1 MAVFVILTPLSVSAH
16 YNWGADALIALVL
29 SEFGLKF
36 FVYSNEYLQIRCQMN
51 EQELN
56 DQVEAND
63 FAGELSD
70 EALDRQ
76 VNNTLGC
83 GCGGFEACQ

>member
-1 MAVFVILTPLSVSAH
+1 
-16 YNWGADALIALVL
+16 
-29 SEFGLKF
+29 
-36 FVYSNEYLQIRCQMN
+36 MN

-56 DQVEAND
+56 NQVEAND

-83 GCGGFEACQ
+83 CCGGMESCQ

>member
-1 MAVFVILTPLSVSAH
+1 M
-16 YNWGADALIALVL
+16 
-29 SEFGLKF
+29 
-36 FVYSNEYLQIRCQMN
+36 NEN

-56 DQVEAND
+56 NQVEAND

-76 VNNTLGC
+76 VNKTLGC
-83 GCGGFEACQ
+83 CCGGWGLLE